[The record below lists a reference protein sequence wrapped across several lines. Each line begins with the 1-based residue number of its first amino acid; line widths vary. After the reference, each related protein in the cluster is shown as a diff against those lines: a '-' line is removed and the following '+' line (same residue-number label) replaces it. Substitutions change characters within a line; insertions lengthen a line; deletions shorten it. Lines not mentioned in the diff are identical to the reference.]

1 VERRVIPPL
10 DSLGGFAQAL
20 GWLAGKTGLSGSDLA
35 MAPINALAGGIAD
48 GVGQLLATLGT
59 LWIRLDVP
67 NVWDGQTVGP
77 TVAFLHSE
85 VAPLVGLLA
94 VLGIIVGA
102 CRLAWQQTAQPGV
115 DLLEGLL
122 VLVVVTGCGV
132 PMIGLLAS
140 GADAWAQSIVRDA
153 LQDGDF
159 AHNIGAM
166 LRSQQSNVA
175 PVLAIF
181 FGIIALLVS
190 AAMICLLAFRA
201 AMLVL
206 LAGLLPVAASLTTTQ
221 AGREYMR
228 HYVAW
233 VVAFIAW
240 KPVAALI
247 YAAAFRL
254 IGTHGVGLGA
264 GVGSVLIGLTL
275 MTAAVLALPAL
286 LRFLVP
292 ATRAL
297 HAGSPAA
304 ATRHAAMRMPSGAR
318 RAVAFTHPATM
329 AVSAGQA
336 AATGVRHA
344 TGARQQPASVPPP
357 EVSPPKPAPKPA
369 RRS

>member
-1 VERRVIPPL
+1 VIPFV
-10 DSLGGFAQAL
+10 DTIGGFMQAL
-20 GWLAGKTGLSGSDLA
+20 GWLAGKTGLSGADVA
-35 MAPINALAGGIAD
+35 MAPVNALAGGIAD

-67 NVWDGQTVGP
+67 NVWDGQTTGP

-94 VLGIIVGA
+94 TLGVIIGA

-132 PMIGLLAS
+132 PIIGLLVS
-140 GADAWAQSIVRDA
+140 GADAWSQSIIEDA
-153 LQDGDF
+153 LRGGDF
-159 AHNIGAM
+159 GRKIAGM
-166 LRSQQSNVA
+166 LSLSGPDLA

-181 FGIIALLVS
+181 FGVVALVVS
-190 AAMICLLAFRA
+190 AVMICELVFRA

-206 LAGLLPVAASLTTTQ
+206 LAGLLPVAASMTTTQ
-221 AGREYMR
+221 TGRDLMR
-228 HYVAW
+228 HYAAW

-240 KPVAALI
+240 KPIAALI

-254 IGTHGVGLGA
+254 IGTHDIGVTGI
-264 GVGSVLIGLTL
+264 GSVLIGLTL

-304 ATRHAAMRMPSGAR
+304 ATRTAAMRMPTGAR
-318 RAVAFTHPATM
+318 RVASFTHPSAV

-336 AATGVRHA
+336 AASGVRQQA
-344 TGARQQPASVPPP
+344 SGARQQAASPPSEVPQPKPPP
-357 EVSPPKPAPKPA
+357 SPKPV
-369 RRS
+369 RR